1 MEPDLNKIIREKI
14 RNAEQKNIPWQR
26 DETWLRIRREIL
38 TSKTG
43 PSFYLIAASVIS
55 ILLVFT
61 WMIQQYQNKKL
72 SHKIE
77 MLAEAIDEYNAKQD
91 HVQMNSA
98 YEQMPCSEEASAKI
112 NDDHITVITK
122 ENKNIPT
129 TEQHQTNTLV
139 HTLNILS
146 EMEKNTTEEFQI
158 TIAQVPEEILAV
170 KSERVHPIIGV
181 FEDEV
186 TESLVTPQE
195 KKTKLRFK
203 RSNMRDAIAGGDHDN
218 KIIIARIH

>member
-1 MEPDLNKIIREKI
+1 MEPDFNKIIREKI
-14 RNAEQKNIPWQR
+14 RSAEQKNIPWQR

-43 PSFYLIAASVIS
+43 PNIYLIAASVIS
-55 ILLVFT
+55 ILLVFP

-77 MLAEAIDEYNAKQD
+77 MLAEAIDEYNVRQD
-91 HVQMNSA
+91 HVQMDRA
-98 YEQMPCSEEASAKI
+98 YEQISCAEEASVKI
-112 NDDHITVITK
+112 NDRITIISK
-122 ENKNIPT
+122 ENKNKPAPK
-129 TEQHQTNTLV
+129 QHQTNASVRTSE
-139 HTLNILS
+139 ILS
-146 EMEKNTTEEFQI
+146 EKEKNTTEEFQI
-158 TIAQVPEEILAV
+158 TIAQIPEEVLPV
-170 KSERVHPIIGV
+170 KSERVQPIIGV

-186 TESLVTPQE
+186 KESLMAPQE
-195 KKTKLRFK
+195 KKTRLRFR